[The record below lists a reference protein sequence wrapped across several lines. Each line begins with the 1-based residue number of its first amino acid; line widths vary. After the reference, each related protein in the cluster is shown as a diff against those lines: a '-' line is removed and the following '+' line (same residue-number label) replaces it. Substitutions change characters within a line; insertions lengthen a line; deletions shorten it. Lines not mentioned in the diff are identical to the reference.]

1 MTRRDFRFEDELP
14 VFLSL
19 ATAVTILVMV
29 VGGIWIWSSI
39 LERAGEVTVERDV
52 GLP

>member
-1 MTRRDFRFEDELP
+1 MTRWSHRFQDELP

-19 ATAVTILVMV
+19 ATAIVILLAVA
-29 VGGIWIWSSI
+29 GGIWVWSSI
-39 LERAGEVTVERDV
+39 LERAAGVTVERDV

>member
-1 MTRRDFRFEDELP
+1 MTRRSHRLQDDLP

-19 ATAVTILVMV
+19 ATAIAILVAAA
-29 VGGIWIWSSI
+29 GGIWVWSSI
-39 LERAGEVTVERDV
+39 LERAAGVTVEKDD